1 MSANPPS
8 SPVRVDE
15 WVGREGDL
23 ELLEAAGRWAPGGP
37 TLQIQI
43 DQETGG
49 YGVCRP
55 VGELDASTVSDFRA
69 VLTALANK
77 RHVVIDLSDVDFIDS
92 AGLGALIGGIRRTRE
107 LGGDVALAC
116 PRPTLAR
123 LLRTTGIDQLVT
135 ITLTVTEARAA
146 LKGPPPSTIGPE

>member
-1 MSANPPS
+1 VAA
-8 SPVRVDE
+8 DE
-15 WVGREGDL
+15 WRGRDSDL
-23 ELLEAAGRWAPGGP
+23 ELLEAAGRWAPGGR

-43 DQETGG
+43 DHDTDGH
-49 YGVCRP
+49 GVCRP

-69 VLTALANK
+69 VLTELATK

-107 LGGDVALAC
+107 MGGDVALAC

-135 ITLTVTEARAA
+135 VAQTVDEAQAA
-146 LKGPPPSTIGPE
+146 LAEGQT